1 MEAPQAGFLSDDNL
15 WFWLALLGPWK
26 NKIQFSLS
34 CTLRWKPRAQP
45 FPLPCSVLPRSTW
58 RLDVPQGKKCG
69 KPSDLQN
76 NIDLCS
82 VSEKHM
88 KSPSFACAG
97 ARCIPFLGIQRQIT
111 ACAAQNRVHGLS
123 LCHHEL
129 LGRSL
134 QNSKADQRRFSLCL
148 LCFLSPSSFSGC
160 WCKLGVS
167 LLKEVKL

>member
-1 MEAPQAGFLSDDNL
+1 MIISGFG
-15 WFWLALLGPWK
+15 WLCLVPGRIKSSFHWAAHWGESRGH
-26 NKIQFSLS
+26 SLS
-34 CTLRWKPRAQP
+34 LSPAVS
-45 FPLPCSVLPRSTW
+45 FPIVHGDWMYPKE
-58 RLDVPQGKKCG
+58 KKCG

-88 KSPSFACAG
+88 QSPSFACAG
-97 ARCIPFLGIQRQIT
+97 ARCIPSLGIQRQIT

-134 QNSKADQRRFSLCL
+134 QNSKADQRHFSLCL